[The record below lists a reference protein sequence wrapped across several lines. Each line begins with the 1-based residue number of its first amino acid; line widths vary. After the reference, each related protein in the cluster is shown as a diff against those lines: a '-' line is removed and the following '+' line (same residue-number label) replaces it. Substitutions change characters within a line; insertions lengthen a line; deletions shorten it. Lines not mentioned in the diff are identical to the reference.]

1 MATRTQHPKPRKIK
15 IGTIL
20 DEEVLQRLKERSAK
34 EGRPINALIEDAIR
48 KYEHEETM
56 ARELRLRALESVFA
70 LRFNISDED
79 FRNIMEEDYYEQ

>member
-1 MATRTQHPKPRKIK
+1 MATKLHQSRPKKVK
-15 IGTIL
+15 VGTIL
-20 DEEVLQRLKERSAK
+20 DEELLQRLKERSAK

-70 LRFNISDED
+70 LKFNISDED
-79 FRNIMEEDYYEQ
+79 FREIMEEDYYEQ